1 MGIWA
6 AKLRF
11 LFISKNMLKIIATTR
26 SECTTKY
33 ENKASYNTDYI
44 VSGLIDIF
52 GHDWKEIRK
61 QVEKRNIYICE
72 RLKISLL
79 KAFFMYF
86 LRPYGKIMFRPFVFP
101 TKNQSQIHYFQNFL
115 FTEYL
120 KKRLKQ
126 TNKEATTYV
135 CFDFLEKDL
144 VIVSPPHFVKYF
156 LRKMFPM
163 LHSIN

>member
-115 FTEYL
+115 FTKYL
-120 KKRLKQ
+120 KKMLKQ
-126 TNKEATTYV
+126 TNTEATYV
-135 CFDFLEKDL
+135 CSFWLFRKGSANSFSSTFL
-144 VIVSPPHFVKYF
+144 KYF
-156 LRKMFPM
+156 LRKMFLM